1 MTLAVSELGQV
12 CRAIVKQALQWYEL
26 PDSES
31 AIRLLCMI
39 AAHESGD
46 FHYIKQING
55 PALGIF
61 QMEPATYD
69 DVVAYIKHNQERF
82 VMLAHDL
89 PNPAEYMAFNPV
101 FGAAIGRVYLL
112 RIPEQLP
119 QPFDIDGLAQ
129 YAKDHWNTY
138 LGAAQWKDYRDAWLK
153 HYS

>member
-1 MTLAVSELGQV
+1 MTEMGSI
-12 CRAIVKQALQWYEL
+12 CRAIIKKSLSWYEL
-26 PDSES
+26 PRTEN

-46 FHYIKQING
+46 FHYIKQVKG

-69 DVVAYIKHNQERF
+69 DVVAYIKRNPERF

-89 PNPAEYMAFNPV
+89 PELAEYMAFHPD
-101 FGAAIGRVYLL
+101 FGAAIGRVFLL
-112 RIPEQLP
+112 RVPKPLP
-119 QPFDIDGLAQ
+119 DSDDIDGLAK
-129 YAKDHWNTY
+129 YAKDHWNTH
-138 LGAAQWKDYRDAWLK
+138 LGAAKWQDYRDAWLK

>member
-1 MTLAVSELGQV
+1 MTSAVSEMGQV
-12 CRAIVKQALQWYEL
+12 CRAIVKKSLSWYEL
-26 PDSES
+26 PGTEN

-46 FHYIKQING
+46 FHYIKQVKG

-69 DVVAYIKHNQERF
+69 DVVAYIKRNQERF

-89 PNPAEYMAFNPV
+89 PEPAEYMAFNPV
-101 FGAAIGRVYLL
+101 YAAAIGRVYLL
-112 RIPEQLP
+112 RVPEPLP
-119 QPFDIDGLAQ
+119 DSDDIDGLAH
-129 YAKDHWNTY
+129 YAKDHWNTH
-138 LGAAQWKDYRDAWLK
+138 LGAAQWEDYRDAWLK